1 MSVKF
6 DLLMTLSPAKSL
18 YVSSVKEF
26 LCEIEP
32 SIMWPRNLTG
42 LEWMEGIGD
51 ETSTWT
57 DAFETEKGVVFID
70 LLLTMKVEL
79 DLSVLNPRP
88 AQVWAVMHQESKVW
102 APESLADVR
111 FWLSMK
117 AHTKGNEILLV
128 VNLGTLACIEYS
140 SMMFIPAKKR
150 IIGRVQS
157 AKIPC

>member
-1 MSVKF
+1 MLYKIQIFTMSVKF

-102 APESLADVR
+102 APE
-111 FWLSMK
+111 
-117 AHTKGNEILLV
+117 
-128 VNLGTLACIEYS
+128 TLA
-140 SMMFIPAKKR
+140 PRK
-150 IIGRVQS
+150 
-157 AKIPC
+157 